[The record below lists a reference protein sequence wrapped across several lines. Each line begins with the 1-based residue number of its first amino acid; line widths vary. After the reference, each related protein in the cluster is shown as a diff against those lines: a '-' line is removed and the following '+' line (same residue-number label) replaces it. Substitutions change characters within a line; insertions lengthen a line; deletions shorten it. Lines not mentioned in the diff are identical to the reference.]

1 MESRQCGCGLS
12 VINEFKIL
20 PEKIRHMMNLKKYRL
35 LFVLV
40 SFLLPALVLGQPN
53 PGQVRGKVT
62 DSSGEPL
69 PGVTIVIEGTNT
81 GITSDLNGEYV
92 LNYPAELENPI
103 LVFSYIGFTPQQFEI
118 GTQQV
123 INVVLTDDVTVLDEF
138 VVVGYGVQRKVD
150 LTGAVSSIDAE
161 GMRLLP
167 VAGVDQAL
175 QGRAAGVNITH
186 NTGMPGE
193 GVNVRIR
200 GVGSINSSNDPL
212 YIVDG
217 VPTVDA
223 LSTLSPT
230 DIESISI
237 LKDAASTAI
246 YGARANNGVILITT
260 RKGEKGEP
268 RIEFSSQLGFQQHGR
283 LTPMANRD
291 QYIEMYNQA
300 AVNDNAFIENTR
312 LHRKLIDEESTVGLP
327 DVDQLGSIFR
337 RGIIQNHSISV
348 SGGSDQLTYLVSG
361 NLFEQEGIIMG
372 SHYDRY
378 SGRISLNSKV
388 NDFIRLGTNINMSR
402 SNNDLIG
409 SSGDG
414 FGGNGG
420 SVVRYALFRTPA
432 IPIKDENGEY
442 VDLPE
447 NPNFFGDGYNPVAL
461 ADKMNHNMTQNRLF
475 GDLNTQIQLLPSL
488 IFTGTY
494 GLDRTDFFE
503 RRFNENWGTNN
514 RINNPNSLNINNGYY
529 QSLTASNVLSWN
541 TSLADRHNISAVLGT
556 EAISNNGYNDSSTE
570 RDFPDQEDY
579 LIFLGNGLGSI
590 VVSEGRWANTLLSL
604 FGRVNYSYKEKYL
617 LSSTLRRDGS
627 SRFSADNRWGTF
639 YSVSGAWRIDKESFL
654 ENSNNIDMLKLRVG
668 YGAIGNQEVGNYA
681 WSDQISPNYNYP
693 FGGVMNTGYAISL
706 LGNRDL
712 QWETSTQFDVGIDLS
727 IMEGR
732 FYLVLDYYRKV
743 TDNMLV
749 KEPIPPSAGYA
760 SPAWVN
766 NGEILNEGIEAELT
780 WQDQFG
786 DVRFELTGNV
796 GYLHNEVLSLSGPI
810 VGGRI
815 DNGVYATRTEVGFP
829 IGSFFIYEM
838 DGIFQNT
845 LDVITSAYQGAN
857 IQPGDVRYVDQNKDG
872 MINELDRVHAGSA
885 IPKYTAGM
893 QLAMNYKNFDL
904 SVFFQGATGNSIYY
918 QVATDIE
925 GFYRPFNITSRYYD
939 EHWTGEGT
947 SNTQPRASWSGKAN
961 NTRPSTRFL
970 EDGSFLR
977 LKNLQVGYRLPEN
990 LSAKIGM
997 KNMRIFFIAH
1007 NLMTFTRYP
1016 GLDPEMTTSNNSA
1029 GEGDVAS
1036 GIDWGTYPLAKS
1048 YNMGIQIGF

>member
-1 MESRQCGCGLS
+1 M
-12 VINEFKIL
+12 IL
-20 PEKIRHMMNLKKYRL
+20 
-35 LFVLV
+35 LV
-40 SFLLPALVLGQPN
+40 VLPAIVAGQSN
-53 PGQVRGKVT
+53 TGQVSGTVT
-62 DSSGEPL
+62 DASGEPL
-69 PGVTIVIEGTNT
+69 PGVTIVIEGTNVGT
-81 GITSDLNGEYV
+81 TSGMDGEYILDYNV
-92 LNYPAELENPI
+92 EMENPV
-103 LVFSYIGFTPQQFEI
+103 LVFSYIGFA
-118 GTQQV
+118 TQKHEMGGQDV
-123 INVVLTDDVTVLDEF
+123 INVVMTDDVKLLDEF
-138 VVVGYGVQRKVD
+138 VVVGYGIQRKVD

-200 GVGSINSSNDPL
+200 GVGSINSGNDPL

-217 VPTVDA
+217 VPTTDA
-223 LSTLSPT
+223 LSTLSPN

-246 YGARANNGVILITT
+246 YGARANNGIILITT
-260 RKGEKGEP
+260 RKGEIGEP
-268 RIEFSSQLGFQQHGR
+268 RIEFSSQVGFQQHGN

-300 AVNDNAFIENTR
+300 AVNDNAFIENPR
-312 LHRKLIDEESTVGLP
+312 LQRKLIDDEVAAGLP
-327 DVDQLGSIFR
+327 DVNQLESIFR
-337 RGIIQNHSISV
+337 RGIIQNHSIAV
-348 SGGSDQLTYLVSG
+348 SGGSDQLTYMVSG
-361 NLFEQEGIIMG
+361 NVFEQEGIIIG

-388 NDFIRLGTNINMSR
+388 NDFIRLGTNINMAR
-402 SNNDLIG
+402 SDNDIIG

-432 IPIKDENGEY
+432 IPVKDENGQY

-447 NPNFFGDGYNPVAL
+447 HPNFFGDGYNPVAL
-461 ADKMNHNMTQNRLF
+461 ADKMNNNIGENRLF
-475 GDLNTQIQLLPSL
+475 GDFNTQIQILPSL
-488 IFTGTY
+488 HFTGTY
-494 GLDRTDFFE
+494 GLDRTDFFQ

-514 RINNPNSLNINNGYY
+514 RINNPNSLNISNGYY
-529 QSLTASNVLSWN
+529 QSLTASNVFSWN
-541 TSLADRHNISAVLGT
+541 QTIADQHNISAVLGT
-556 EAISNNGYNDSSTE
+556 EAIGNNGYTDSSTE

-590 VVSEGRWANTLLSL
+590 VVSESRWANTLLSL
-604 FGRVNYSYKEKYL
+604 FGRVNYSFEEKYL
-617 LSSTLRRDGS
+617 LSSTIRRDGS
-627 SRFSADNRWGTF
+627 SRFSEDNRWGTF
-639 YSVSGAWRIDKESFL
+639 FSVSGAWRLDRESFL
-654 ENSNNIDMLKLRVG
+654 ENSNFLDMLKLRVG
-668 YGAIGNQEVGNYA
+668 YGAIGNQDVGNYA

-706 LGNRDL
+706 LGNRNL
-712 QWETSTQFDVGIDLS
+712 QWETSTQFDVGIDFS

-732 FYLVLDYYRKV
+732 FYMVLDYYRKV

-766 NGEILNEGIEAELT
+766 NGEILNEGVELELT
-780 WQDQFG
+780 WQDQIG
-786 DVRFELTGNV
+786 EVRFELTGNV

-815 DNGVYATRTEVGFP
+815 DNGVYATRTEVGYP
-829 IGSFFIYEM
+829 IGSFFLYEM
-838 DGIFQNT
+838 DGIFQNS

-857 IQPGDVRYVDQNKDG
+857 IQPGDVRYVDQNSDG
-872 MINELDRVHAGSA
+872 VINELDRVHAGSA
-885 IPKYTAGM
+885 IPTFTTGM
-893 QLAMNYKNFDL
+893 QLAASYKNFDASL
-904 SVFFQGATGNSIYY
+904 FFQGATGHSIYY

-925 GFYRPFNITSRYYD
+925 GFYRPFNITMRYYD
-939 EHWTGEGT
+939 EHWNGEGT

-970 EDGSFLR
+970 EDGSFVR
-977 LKNLQVGYRLPEN
+977 LKNLQVGYRLSDN
-990 LSAKIGM
+990 FSSKMRM
-997 KNMRIFFIAH
+997 KSMRIFFIAH
-1007 NLMTFTRYP
+1007 NLLTFTNYP
-1016 GLDPEMTTSNNSA
+1016 GLDPEMTTSDNA
-1029 GEGDVAS
+1029 EGEGDVAA

-1048 YNMGIQIGF
+1048 FNLGVQIVF

>member
-1 MESRQCGCGLS
+1 MRITEKCRFL
-12 VINEFKIL
+12 IIIL
-20 PEKIRHMMNLKKYRL
+20 LAV
-35 LFVLV
+35 F
-40 SFLLPALVLGQPN
+40 PAIVVGQSN
-53 PGQVRGKVT
+53 TGQVSGRVT

-69 PGVTIVIEGTNT
+69 PGVTIVIEGTNVGT
-81 GITSDLNGEYV
+81 TSGMEGEYT
-92 LNYPAELENPI
+92 LDIPENTDNPV
-103 LVFSYIGFTPQQFEI
+103 LVFSYIGFTTQRLEI
-118 GTQQV
+118 DAQEV
-123 INVVLTDDVTVLDEF
+123 INVVMTDDVKVLDEF
-138 VVVGYGVQRKVD
+138 VVVGYGIQRKVD
-150 LTGAVSSIDAE
+150 LTGAVSSIDTE

-217 VPTVDA
+217 VPTTDA
-223 LSTLSPT
+223 LSTLSTT

-246 YGARANNGVILITT
+246 YGARANNGIILITT
-260 RKGEKGEP
+260 RKGKKGEP
-268 RIEFSSQLGFQQHGR
+268 RIEFSSQVGFQQHGR

-300 AVNDNAFIENTR
+300 ATNDNAFIENPR
-312 LHRKLIDEESTVGLP
+312 LQRELIDDEVSAGLP
-327 DVDQLGSIFR
+327 DLNQLESIFR

-348 SGGSDQLTYLVSG
+348 SGGTDLLTYMVSG
-361 NLFEQEGIIMG
+361 NVFEQEGIILG

-378 SGRISLNSKV
+378 SGRITLNSTV
-388 NDFIRLGTNINMSR
+388 NDFIRLGTNINMAR
-402 SNNDLIG
+402 SNNDIIG

-420 SVVRYALFRTPA
+420 SVVRYAFFRTPA
-432 IPIKDENGEY
+432 IPIKDENGQY

-447 NPNFFGDGYNPVAL
+447 HPNFFGDGYNPVAL
-461 ADKMNHNMTQNRLF
+461 ADKMNDNISENRIF
-475 GDLNTQIQLLPSL
+475 GDINTQIQILPSL

-494 GLDRTDFFE
+494 GLDRTDFFQ

-514 RINNPNSLNINNGYY
+514 RINNPNSLNISNGYY
-529 QSLTASNVLSWN
+529 QSLTASNVFSWN
-541 TSLADRHNISAVLGT
+541 TTVAGTHNISALLGT
-556 EAISNNGYNDSSTE
+556 EAIGNNGYTDSSTE

-590 VVSEGRWANTLLSL
+590 VVSESRWANSLLSL
-604 FGRVNYSYKEKYL
+604 FGRVNYSFDDKYL

-639 YSVSGAWRIDKESFL
+639 YSISGAWRMDRESFL
-654 ENSNNIDMLKLRVG
+654 ENNNFVDMLKLRVG
-668 YGAIGNQEVGNYA
+668 YGAIGNQGVGNYA

-706 LGNRDL
+706 LGNVDL
-712 QWETSTQFDVGIDLS
+712 QWETSTQFDVGIDFS

-749 KEPIPPSAGYA
+749 KEPIPPSSGYA

-780 WQDQFG
+780 WQDQIG

-829 IGSFFIYEM
+829 IGSFFLYEM
-838 DGIFQNT
+838 DGIFQNS
-845 LDVITSAYQGAN
+845 LDVITSAYQGVN
-857 IQPGDVRYVDQNKDG
+857 IQPGDVRYVDQNSDG
-872 MINELDRVHAGSA
+872 VINELDRVHAGSA
-885 IPKYTAGM
+885 IPKMSSGM
-893 QLAMNYKNFDL
+893 QLALNYNNFDASL
-904 SVFFQGATGNSIYY
+904 FFQGATGHSIYY

-925 GFYRPFNITSRYYD
+925 GFYRPFNITMRYYD

-970 EDGSFLR
+970 EDGSFIR

-990 LSAKIGM
+990 LSSKMRM
-997 KNMRIFFIAH
+997 KSMRIFFIAH
-1007 NLMTFTRYP
+1007 NLMTFTKYP
-1016 GLDPEMTTSNNSA
+1016 GLDPEMTTSDNAA
-1029 GEGDVAS
+1029 GEGDIAA
-1036 GIDWGTYPLAKS
+1036 GIDWGTYPLARS
-1048 YNMGIQIGF
+1048 FNLGVQIAF

>member
-1 MESRQCGCGLS
+1 MRIIKKCRF
-12 VINEFKIL
+12 VIIIL
-20 PEKIRHMMNLKKYRL
+20 LV
-35 LFVLV
+35 VLPV
-40 SFLLPALVLGQPN
+40 IVVGQSN
-53 PGQVRGKVT
+53 TGQVSGIVT

-69 PGVTIVIEGTNT
+69 PGVTIVIEGTNLGT
-81 GITSDLNGEYV
+81 TSGMDGEYTLNIPENTDNPV
-92 LNYPAELENPI
+92 LI
-103 LVFSYIGFTPQQFEI
+103 FSYIGFTTQRLEI
-118 GTQQV
+118 DAREV
-123 INVVLTDDVTVLDEF
+123 INVVMTDDVKTLDEF
-138 VVVGYGVQRKVD
+138 VVVGYGIQRKVD

-217 VPTVDA
+217 VPTTDA

-246 YGARANNGVILITT
+246 YGARTNNGIILITT
-260 RKGEKGEP
+260 RKGKKGEP
-268 RIEFSSQLGFQQHGR
+268 RIEFSSQVGFQQHGR

-300 AVNDNAFIENTR
+300 ATNDNAFIENPR
-312 LHRKLIDEESTVGLP
+312 LQRKLIDGEVSAGLP
-327 DVDQLGSIFR
+327 DVNQLESIFR

-348 SGGSDQLTYLVSG
+348 SGGTDLLTYMVSG
-361 NLFEQEGIIMG
+361 NVFEQEGIILG

-378 SGRISLNSKV
+378 SGRISLNSTV

-402 SNNDLIG
+402 SDNDIIG

-420 SVVRYALFRTPA
+420 SVVRYAFFRTPA
-432 IPIKDENGEY
+432 IPIKDENGQY

-447 NPNFFGDGYNPVAL
+447 HPNFFGDGYNPVAL
-461 ADKMNHNMTQNRLF
+461 ADKMNDNISENRIF
-475 GDLNTQIQLLPSL
+475 GDINTQIQILPSL
-488 IFTGTY
+488 VFTGTY
-494 GLDRTDFFE
+494 GLDRTDFFQ

-514 RINNPNSLNINNGYY
+514 RINNPNSLNISNGYY
-529 QSLTASNVLSWN
+529 QSLTASNVFSWN
-541 TSLADRHNISAVLGT
+541 TTVAGNHNISALLGT
-556 EAISNNGYNDSSTE
+556 EAIGNNGYTDSSTE

-590 VVSEGRWANTLLSL
+590 VVSESRWANSLLSL
-604 FGRVNYSYKEKYL
+604 FGRVNYSFDEKYL

-639 YSVSGAWRIDKESFL
+639 YSVSGAWRLDRESFM
-654 ENSNNIDMLKLRVG
+654 ENNNFVDILKLRVG
-668 YGAIGNQEVGNYA
+668 YGAIGNQGVGNYA

-706 LGNRDL
+706 LGNVDL
-712 QWETSTQFDVGIDLS
+712 QWETSTQFDVGIDFS
-727 IMEGR
+727 IMQGR

-749 KEPIPPSAGYA
+749 KEPIPPSSGYA

-780 WQDQFG
+780 WQDQIG
-786 DVRFELTGNV
+786 DLRFELTGNV

-829 IGSFFIYEM
+829 IGSFFLYEM
-838 DGIFQNT
+838 DGIFQNS
-845 LDVITSAYQGAN
+845 LDVITSAFQGVN
-857 IQPGDVRYVDQNKDG
+857 IQPGDVRYVDQNSDG
-872 MINELDRVHAGSA
+872 VINELDRVHAGSA
-885 IPKYTAGM
+885 IPKLSTGM
-893 QLAMNYKNFDL
+893 QLALNYNNFDA
-904 SVFFQGATGNSIYY
+904 SVFFQGATGHSIYY

-925 GFYRPFNITSRYYD
+925 GFYRPFNITTRYYD

-970 EDGSFLR
+970 EDGSFIR

-990 LSAKIGM
+990 LSSKMRM
-997 KNMRIFFIAH
+997 KSMRIFFIAH
-1007 NLMTFTRYP
+1007 NLMTFTKYP
-1016 GLDPEMTTSNNSA
+1016 GLDPEMTTSDNSA
-1029 GEGDVAS
+1029 GEGDIAA
-1036 GIDWGTYPLAKS
+1036 GIDWGTYPLARS
-1048 YNMGIQIGF
+1048 FNLGVQIVF